1 MPKSPLWTAGE
12 LELLSAVATS
22 HPYTRIPKEYNR
34 LAKAQGY
41 IPRTDKAIW
50 LKGLRAFG
58 TLRAIDENFNLGTLT
73 KLLGIPRWHVETWH
87 RAGKLKGRKVSGR
100 WVFSDRNIATFTHDY
115 PELMGKAD
123 LQALIFL
130 FGAERAIALK
140 EKAKPPMVRPVKHLA
155 TGKIYPTMT
164 AAGKELHYSPTHI
177 RRKLQKGEFIY
188 HG

>member
-1 MPKSPLWTAGE
+1 MPRSPLWTEAE
-12 LELLSAVATS
+12 LELLASVATS
-22 HPYTRIPKEYNR
+22 QPYTRIPEEYNR
-34 LAKAQGY
+34 LAKIRGY
-41 IPRTDKAIW
+41 ITRTDKAVW
-50 LKGLRAFG
+50 LKGLRTFG
-58 TLRAIDENFNLGTLT
+58 ELKAIDENFNLGTLT
-73 KLLGIPRWHVETWH
+73 NLLGIPRWHVKTWH
-87 RAGKLKGRKVSGR
+87 RTGKLKGRKVAGR
-100 WVFSDRNIATFTHDY
+100 WVFSDKNIKAFSKEY

-140 EKAKPPMVRPVKHLA
+140 EKASPPMVRPVKYLA

-164 AAGKELHYSPTHI
+164 AAGKELHYSATHI